1 MPTCH
6 VPDPKE
12 LPKRSVDPMKRK
24 ILILLLIVTL
34 ILPGATFAAPDSNP
48 DTIMTLESLMDIIK
62 SDYYKD
68 VDDETL
74 IRGAIDGMFKAL
86 DPHSNYMNEEE
97 FKELNEFTNGEFGGI
112 GVSIEKKDNR
122 ITVVSPIEGTPAHEA
137 GLNTGD
143 VIVSVDDVDI
153 KDYSLDKAVTLIR
166 GEAGTKVKL
175 GIIKVGK
182 QDVIYLELT
191 RAIIKI
197 ESVKKE
203 TPYGRKAETEIKD
216 KNIGYIRI
224 TEFSDKTY
232 NDFMEI
238 LKQYKGEGKKG
249 LIIDLRNNPGGL
261 LDSVVD
267 ICKEIIPE
275 GPIVHID
282 AKGEANDETYFS
294 KLKNPPFK
302 IVVIANEGSAS
313 ASEILTGAV
322 KDSKI
327 GVVVGTKT
335 YGKGTVQNIMFLTN
349 GGGVKITIAEYMT
362 RDKIH
367 IDGKGIEPDVKV
379 EPYKEGAL
387 AEVKADRDIR
397 LGIVGLDVYGVQQR
411 LNNLGYNIKP
421 DGVMGKATLGA
432 VNKLLKANN
441 LPEVQYLNK
450 TTQQKILDIYNK
462 NITKAIKDTQLE
474 TAIKE
479 LQKLLQK

>member
-1 MPTCH
+1 
-6 VPDPKE
+6 
-12 LPKRSVDPMKRK
+12 MKRK
-24 ILILLLIVTL
+24 IIILLLIITL
-34 ILPGATFAAPDSNP
+34 ILPGATFAAPESNP
-48 DTIMTLESLMDIIK
+48 DNILTLESLMDIIK

-68 VDDETL
+68 VDDQAL
-74 IRGAIDGMFKAL
+74 IRGAIDGMFNAL

-97 FKELNEFTNGEFGGI
+97 FKELNAFTNGEFGGI
-112 GVSIEKKDNR
+112 GVSIEKKDNM

-143 VIVSVDDVDI
+143 VIVSVDDVDV

-175 GIIKVGK
+175 GIIKAGK
-182 QDVIYLELT
+182 QDVTYLELT

-203 TPYGRKAETEIKD
+203 TPYGRKAEDEIKD
-216 KNIGYIRI
+216 TNIGYIRL
-224 TEFSDKTY
+224 TEFNEKTY
-232 NDFMEI
+232 DDFMEI
-238 LKQYKGEGKKG
+238 LEQYKEEGKKG

-282 AKGEANDETYFS
+282 AKGEENDETYS
-294 KLKNPPFK
+294 STLKNPPFK
-302 IVVIANEGSAS
+302 IAVIVNGGSAS

-327 GVVVGTKT
+327 GVIVGTKT
-335 YGKGTVQNIMFLTN
+335 YGKGTVQNIMYLTN

-379 EPYKEGAL
+379 EPVTEGAL
-387 AEVKADRDIR
+387 AEVKADRDIS
-397 LGIVGLDVYGVQQR
+397 LGTVGLDVYGIQQR
-411 LNNLGYNIKP
+411 LTNLGYKIKI
-421 DGVMGKATLGA
+421 DGIMGKATLKA
-432 VNKLLKANN
+432 ANNLLKANN
-441 LPEVQYLNK
+441 LPEVQSLNK
-450 TTQQKILDIYNK
+450 KTQQKILDIYSK
-462 NITKAIKDTQLE
+462 NITKTIKDPQLE
-474 TAIKE
+474 TATKE

>member
-1 MPTCH
+1 
-6 VPDPKE
+6 
-12 LPKRSVDPMKRK
+12 MKRK
-24 ILILLLIVTL
+24 ILILLLIITL
-34 ILPGATFAAPDSNP
+34 MLPGATFAAPDSNLH
-48 DTIMTLESLMDIIK
+48 TIGTLESLMDIIK

-74 IRGAIDGMFKAL
+74 IRGAIDGMFKTL
-86 DPHSNYMNEEE
+86 DPHSNYMDQEE
-97 FKELNEFTNGEFGGI
+97 FKELNAFTSGEFGGI
-112 GVSIEKKDNR
+112 GVSIEKKDDK
-122 ITVVSPIEGTPAHEA
+122 ITVVSPIDGTPAHEA

-143 VIVSVDDVDI
+143 VIVSVDDVDV

-175 GIIKVGK
+175 GIIKAGK
-182 QDVIYLELT
+182 QDITYVELI

-203 TPYGRKAETEIKD
+203 TPYGKKAEDEIKD
-216 KNIGYIRI
+216 KNIGYIRL
-224 TEFSDKTY
+224 TEFNDNTY
-232 NDFMEI
+232 DDFMEDI
-238 LKQYKGEGKKG
+238 KQYKEEGKKG
-249 LIIDLRNNPGGL
+249 IIIDLRNNPGGL

-302 IVVIANEGSAS
+302 IAVIVNGGSAS

-327 GVVVGTKT
+327 GIIVGTKT
-335 YGKGTVQNIMFLTN
+335 YGKGTVQNILFLTN

-367 IDGKGIEPDVKV
+367 IDGKGIEPDIKV
-379 EPYKEGAL
+379 EPTGEEAL
-387 AEVKADRDIR
+387 AEVKAGRDIHF
-397 LGIVGLDVYGVQQR
+397 GTVGLDVYGIQQR
-411 LNNLGYNIKP
+411 LINLGYKIKP
-421 DGVMGKATLGA
+421 DGIMGKATLGA
-432 VNKLLKANN
+432 ANKLLIDNN
-441 LPEVQYLNK
+441 LPQVQYLSK
-450 TTQQKILDIYNK
+450 ATQQKIIELYNQ
-462 NITKAIKDTQLE
+462 NVTKTIKDTQLE
-474 TAIKE
+474 AAIKE
-479 LQKLLQK
+479 LQKLL

>member
-1 MPTCH
+1 
-6 VPDPKE
+6 
-12 LPKRSVDPMKRK
+12 MKRK
-24 ILILLLIVTL
+24 ILILLLIITL
-34 ILPGATFAAPDSNP
+34 MLPGATFAAPDSNLH
-48 DTIMTLESLMDIIK
+48 TIGTLESLMDIIK

-74 IRGAIDGMFKAL
+74 IRGAIDGMFKTL
-86 DPHSNYMNEEE
+86 DPHSNYMDQEE
-97 FKELNEFTNGEFGGI
+97 FKELNAFTSGEFGGI
-112 GVSIEKKDNR
+112 GVSIEKKDDK
-122 ITVVSPIEGTPAHEA
+122 ITVVSPIDGTPAHEA

-143 VIVSVDDVDI
+143 VIVSVDDVDV

-175 GIIKVGK
+175 GIIKAGK
-182 QDVIYLELT
+182 QDITYVELI

-203 TPYGRKAETEIKD
+203 TPYGKKAEDEIKD
-216 KNIGYIRI
+216 KNIGYIRL
-224 TEFSDKTY
+224 TEFNDNTY
-232 NDFMEI
+232 DDFMEDI
-238 LKQYKGEGKKG
+238 KQYKEEGKKG
-249 LIIDLRNNPGGL
+249 IIIDLRNNPGGL

-302 IVVIANEGSAS
+302 IAVIVNGGSAS

-327 GVVVGTKT
+327 GIIVGTKT
-335 YGKGTVQNIMFLTN
+335 YGKGTVQNILFLTN

-367 IDGKGIEPDVKV
+367 IDGKGIEPDIKV
-379 EPYKEGAL
+379 EPTGEEAL
-387 AEVKADRDIR
+387 AEVKAGRDIHF
-397 LGIVGLDVYGVQQR
+397 GTVGLDVYGIQQR
-411 LNNLGYNIKP
+411 LINLGYKIKP
-421 DGVMGKATLGA
+421 DGIMGKATLGA
-432 VNKLLKANN
+432 ANKLLKDNN
-441 LPEVQYLNK
+441 LPQVQYLSK
-450 TTQQKILDIYNK
+450 ATQQKIIELYNQ
-462 NITKAIKDTQLE
+462 NVTKTIKDTQLE
-474 TAIKE
+474 AAIKE
-479 LQKLLQK
+479 LQKLL